1 MMSMLRAI
9 AVLLCICSAFPSFAQ
24 DEPLSFATVERLPFA
39 TQLDEVDTG
48 FSLEL
53 MRVISDQ
60 LGREITFEFYESFPA
75 MLSSID
81 EGLHDGAV
89 ANISITADRESYLDF
104 SHPIFEGGIG
114 VLLLDEDSGGSFI
127 SALLTRDLL
136 IIVLAALGLLF
147 GSGVLMWLLER
158 RAQAYFDRK
167 GADALFH
174 SFWWS
179 LNLVVNGGF
188 EERVPQTRLGRM
200 FAILLVV
207 SSLFLVSIFVATIT
221 STMTVEALQ
230 DNVDSINDLEG
241 QRVGTVEES
250 TSAAFL
256 NVRDLSYVGYTSTN
270 EMFADLEAGQLDAIV
285 FDAPILSYYSN
296 ATAQPATRLL
306 PRIYRRENYGI
317 ALPPNSDLGE
327 QINQT
332 LLRLREDGTYDELV
346 TTWFGN
352 SNR

>member
-1 MMSMLRAI
+1 MLMLRAFF
-9 AVLLCICSAFPSFAQ
+9 VFLFVSSAFPAFAQ

-39 TQLDEVDTG
+39 TQVEGVDTG

-53 MRVISDQ
+53 MREISNQ

-75 MLSSID
+75 MLSSLD

-114 VLLLDEDSGGSFI
+114 VLLLDEDNGGSFI

-167 GADALFH
+167 GSDALFH

-188 EERVPQTRLGRM
+188 EERVPQTRLGRV
-200 FAILLVV
+200 FAIILVV

-221 STMTVEALQ
+221 STMTVDALQ

-241 QRVGTVEES
+241 QRVATIAES

-256 NVRDLSYVGYTSTN
+256 DARDLSYVGYGSSN
-270 EMFADLEAGQLDAIV
+270 DMFADLEAGQLDAIV

-296 ATAQPATRLL
+296 DNAEPATRLL
-306 PRIYRRENYGI
+306 PRIYRRESYGI
-317 ALPPNSDLGE
+317 ALPPNSDLAE
-327 QINQT
+327 QINRT
-332 LLRLREDGTYDELV
+332 LLRLREDGTYGELV

-352 SNR
+352 SSR